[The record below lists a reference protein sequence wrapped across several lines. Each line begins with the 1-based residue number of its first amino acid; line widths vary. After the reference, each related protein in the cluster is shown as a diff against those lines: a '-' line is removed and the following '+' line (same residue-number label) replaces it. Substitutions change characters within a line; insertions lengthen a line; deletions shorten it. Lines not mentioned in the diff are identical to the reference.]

1 MIATVGHGTL
11 APTELVALLRGAGVE
26 MVVDI
31 RRYPGSRRW
40 PQFGRDRMAR
50 WLGLGGLHS
59 RWLEALGGRRS
70 GRPDSPNTALRN
82 RQFRAYADHMASHEF
97 ADAVRALHRIATVQR
112 VAVMC
117 SESVWW
123 RCHRR
128 LLADHLVLVDGAE
141 VGHLMHDGRM
151 TAHPVTDGARRAD
164 DHVVYDMTAL

>member
-1 MIATVGHGTL
+1 MIVTVGHGTL
-11 APTELVALLRGAGVE
+11 APADLITLLRDAGIE

-40 PQFGRDRMAR
+40 PQFGRERMPR
-50 WLGLGGLHS
+50 WLGLGGVRY
-59 RWLEALGGRRS
+59 RWLEGLGGRRS
-70 GRPDSPNTALRN
+70 GRPDSPNVGLRN

-97 ADAVRALHRIATVQR
+97 GDSVRELRRVATLQT

-128 LLADHLVLVDGAE
+128 LLADHLVLVDAVE
-141 VGHLMHDGRM
+141 VGHLMHDGRV

-164 DHVVYDMTAL
+164 GHVVYDVTS